1 MGHKEGRRKK
11 DLFKEERSVCG
22 VCLVRKGWSLRSS
35 RGCCKKPQAWEPHR
49 HHTHTHTHTHTPTC
63 IQGVAKLQD
72 TSTFCFQYL
81 LESQSWSMVFLKG
94 KSNHVILCF
103 TSINHLHAP
112 HNKIPALKRGL
123 TRPHM
128 SGLYPPVLHPQNTA
142 PQSGDDVSYLHI
154 SASCHSFCSK
164 HVSLNVWKL
173 VFSRSSYRIS
183 FLEKSLQDPWR
194 DHHSTHSQI
203 K

>member
-1 MGHKEGRRKK
+1 
-11 DLFKEERSVCG
+11 
-22 VCLVRKGWSLRSS
+22 
-35 RGCCKKPQAWEPHR
+35 
-49 HHTHTHTHTHTPTC
+49 
-63 IQGVAKLQD
+63 
-72 TSTFCFQYL
+72 
-81 LESQSWSMVFLKG
+81 MVFLKG

-203 K
+203 KWNSRWTPSYIHHTAFVLMLTSLYFLLKSRLFDNMI